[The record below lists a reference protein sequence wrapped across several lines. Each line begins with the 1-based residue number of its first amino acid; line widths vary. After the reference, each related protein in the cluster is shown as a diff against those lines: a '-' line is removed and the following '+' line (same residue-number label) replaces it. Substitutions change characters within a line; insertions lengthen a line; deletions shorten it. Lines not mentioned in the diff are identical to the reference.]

1 VGTEALAFKAAK
13 DTTRQAV
20 GAVEAMVKKAWS
32 VLEAAAE
39 KQSPSEYLSPRAVS
53 AIQGKGQP

>member
-1 VGTEALAFKAAK
+1 MGTEAVAFKAAQ

-20 GAVEAMVKKAWS
+20 GAVETMVKKAWS

-39 KQSPSEYLSPRAVS
+39 KQSPSQYLTPKAVN